1 MATDL
6 KALASSIVG
15 LTLKEAKE
23 LSDILEN
30 EHGIKPAAAAVIQ
43 QGGPAAAE
51 EVEKTE
57 FDLVMTSAGANKIPV
72 IKVVRELT
80 NLGLK
85 EAKALV
91 DAAPKAILEKKPKAE
106 VEEGKKKLEEAGA
119 TCEVK

>member
-6 KALASSIVG
+6 KALAESIVG
-15 LTLKEAKE
+15 LTLKEAKQ

-30 EHGIKPAAAAVIQ
+30 DHGIKPAAGGVMMAAPV
-43 QGGPAAAE
+43 AAE

-57 FDLVMTSAGANKIPV
+57 FDLVMTSAGDSKIPV

-106 VEEGKKKLEEAGA
+106 VEEGKKKLEEVGA